1 MPFEWHVRERT
12 GKHSGTRLR
21 QSGAHNLSFAAQANE
36 GLALV
41 RSDTLSCQSV
51 PHQSINRSDH
61 HRMGEACDRREL
73 ADRLIR
79 VLRERVDRGAGRT
92 AETGRLVDGAR
103 LGIGQCQR
111 KSAEEVDETRISHTI
126 IICVLNTYAICS
138 TEGAALTMTD
148 LPLRS
153 TDISRRVAV
162 GAMIASA
169 ACWGGATV
177 MSRDILASLSAPGL
191 LVVQLVASLAFLSV
205 LTVRERPMQH
215 ATPALVRAALPGVL
229 EPGLAYT
236 VGLIGLAMTT
246 AGHAAVIS
254 SAEPVFIVALSWL
267 LLREQPTRRLLA
279 CIFVAIGGLLLIAG
293 GGEAGE
299 SSAGVSLTGDA
310 LVVLA
315 TIFAAG
321 YVVFSARVARGF
333 PSATLAFAQQTVG
346 LLFAV
351 IVYGTAA
358 GLGIVPPL
366 WTELDAA
373 LLGYA
378 ALSGIVQYALPFWLY
393 LIGLRRLRASTA
405 GLYLTLT
412 PVFGIAGAFLWL
424 GEQPHAAMLLGTIL
438 VLAAV
443 VAGSRER

>member
-1 MPFEWHVRERT
+1 
-12 GKHSGTRLR
+12 
-21 QSGAHNLSFAAQANE
+21 
-36 GLALV
+36 
-41 RSDTLSCQSV
+41 
-51 PHQSINRSDH
+51 
-61 HRMGEACDRREL
+61 
-73 ADRLIR
+73 
-79 VLRERVDRGAGRT
+79 
-92 AETGRLVDGAR
+92 
-103 LGIGQCQR
+103 
-111 KSAEEVDETRISHTI
+111 
-126 IICVLNTYAICS
+126 
-138 TEGAALTMTD
+138 MTD
-148 LPLRS
+148 QSLGVQ
-153 TDISRRVAV
+153 DISRRVAIA
-162 GAMIASA
+162 AMIASA
-169 ACWGGATV
+169 ACWGIATV
-177 MSRDILASLSAPGL
+177 MSRDLLASLSAPGL

-205 LTVRERPMQH
+205 LTVRERPARH
-215 ATPALVRAALPGVL
+215 VTSPLARAALPGVL

-236 VGLIGLAMTT
+236 VGLIGLSMTT

-267 LLREQPTRRLLA
+267 LLRERPARRLLV
-279 CIFVAIGGLLLIAG
+279 CILVAIGGLLLIAG
-293 GGEAGE
+293 GGETGEGAAGA
-299 SSAGVSLTGDA
+299 SLAGDT

-351 IVYGTAA
+351 SVYGTAA

-366 WTELDAA
+366 WSGLDAA

-412 PVFGIAGAFLWL
+412 PLFGIAGAFLWL
-424 GEQPHAAMLLGTIL
+424 GEQPHLAMLVGTVL
-438 VLAAV
+438 VLTAV
-443 VAGSRER
+443 IAGSRER